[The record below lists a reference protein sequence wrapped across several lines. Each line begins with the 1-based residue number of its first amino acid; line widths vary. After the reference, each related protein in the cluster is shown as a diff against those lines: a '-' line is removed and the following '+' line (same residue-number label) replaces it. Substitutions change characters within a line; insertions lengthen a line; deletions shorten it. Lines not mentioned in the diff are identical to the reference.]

1 MQNKKTKL
9 IVINAIIAALYVVIT
24 SLTAFMAFRDIQ
36 FRIAEMLNHLFAF
49 DKKYGI
55 GVVTGVLLVNSAF
68 MSASGL
74 GLMDLVFGLGHT
86 IASFAI
92 SALFFKSVKDVKTRM
107 FVLAGVFSV
116 MIFLVAIELNLA
128 LELPFWLSY
137 GETFFGE
144 IVVLL
149 AGVPLMT
156 ALNKAIDLKKLIND

>member
-9 IVINAIIAALYVVIT
+9 IVINAIVAALYVV
-24 SLTAFMAFRDIQ
+24 
-36 FRIAEMLNHLFAF
+36 
-49 DKKYGI
+49 
-55 GVVTGVLLVNSAF
+55 
-68 MSASGL
+68 ASGL
-74 GLMDLVFGLGHT
+74 GWHDLVFGLGHT
-86 IASFAI
+86 IVSFAI
-92 SALFFKSVKDVKTRM
+92 SALIFKSVKDVKTRM

-116 MIFLVAIELNLA
+116 MIFLVAIELNLV

-137 GETFFGE
+137 AQTFFGE

>member
-1 MQNKKTKL
+1 MQNKKSKL
-9 IVINAIIAALYVVIT
+9 IVINAIIAALYVVVT
-24 SLTAFMAFRDIQ
+24 SLTAFMAFGDVQ

-55 GVVTGVLLVNSAF
+55 GVVAGVLLVNSVF

-74 GLMDLVFGLGHT
+74 GLYDLVFGLGHT

-107 FVLAGVFSV
+107 FVLAGVFSE

-128 LELPFWLSY
+128 
-137 GETFFGE
+137 
-144 IVVLL
+144 
-149 AGVPLMT
+149 
-156 ALNKAIDLKKLIND
+156 

>member
-1 MQNKKTKL
+1 
-9 IVINAIIAALYVVIT
+9 
-24 SLTAFMAFRDIQ
+24 
-36 FRIAEMLNHLFAF
+36 
-49 DKKYGI
+49 
-55 GVVTGVLLVNSAF
+55 
-68 MSASGL
+68 
-74 GLMDLVFGLGHT
+74 
-86 IASFAI
+86 
-92 SALFFKSVKDVKTRM
+92 
-107 FVLAGVFSV
+107 

>member
-9 IVINAIIAALYVVIT
+9 IVINAIIAALYVVVT
-24 SLTAFMAFRDIQ
+24 SLTAFMSFGNIQ

-55 GVVTGVLLVNSAF
+55 GVVAGVLLVNSVF

-74 GLMDLVFGLGHT
+74 GLYDLVFGLGHT

-116 MIFLVAIELNLA
+116 MIFLVAIELKLV

-137 GETFFGE
+137 FETFVGE
-144 IVVLL
+144 IVVMLVGIPVML
-149 AGVPLMT
+149 VAD
-156 ALNKAIDLKKLIND
+156 KAIGFTKQMNA

>member
-1 MQNKKTKL
+1 MQNKKSKL
-9 IVINAIIAALYVVIT
+9 IVINAIIAALYVVVT
-24 SLTAFMAFRDIQ
+24 SLTAFMAFGDVQ

-55 GVVTGVLLVNSAF
+55 GVVAGVLLVNSVF

-74 GLMDLVFGLGHT
+74 GLYDLVFGLGHT

-92 SALFFKSVKDVKTRM
+92 SALIFKSVKDVKTRM

-116 MIFLVAIELNLA
+116 MIFLVAIELKLV

-137 GETFFGE
+137 FETFVGE
-144 IVVLL
+144 IVVMLVGIPVML
-149 AGVPLMT
+149 A
-156 ALNKAIDLKKLIND
+156 ADKAINFTKQMNA

>member
-1 MQNKKTKL
+1 MQNKKSKL
-9 IVINAIIAALYVVIT
+9 IVINAIIAALYVVVT
-24 SLTAFMAFRDIQ
+24 SLTAFMAFGDVQ

-55 GVVTGVLLVNSAF
+55 GVVAGVLLVNSVF

-74 GLMDLVFGLGHT
+74 GLYDLVFGLGHT

-107 FVLAGVFSV
+107 FVLAGAFSV

-128 LELPFWLSY
+128 LGLPFWLSY
-137 GETFFGE
+137 AQTFFGE

-149 AGVPLMT
+149 AGIPLMT